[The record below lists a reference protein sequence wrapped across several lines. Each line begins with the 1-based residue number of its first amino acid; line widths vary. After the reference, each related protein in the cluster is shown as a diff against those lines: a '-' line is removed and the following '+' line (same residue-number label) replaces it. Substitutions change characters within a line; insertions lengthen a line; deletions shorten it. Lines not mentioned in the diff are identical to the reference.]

1 LRDRYVLHDE
11 IGRGG
16 AGTVYLAFDRNRAGL
31 PHEQQFVA
39 LKVLRQEH
47 ARRPETLHAL
57 RREFH
62 QAQSLSHPG
71 IVNVFDF
78 DHEGETYFVTME
90 LLNGEPLGVL
100 MRHALPHTLD
110 RELAT
115 RILRELGDAIAY
127 AHERDVLHLDLK
139 PGNVMV
145 VDGHVRVL
153 DFGLAQTFMAEPWI
167 SEMPLPRAA
176 TPAYASCERLL
187 GDLPDVRDDIFSYAC
202 LAYELLSGQ
211 HPFDRGSALEAQ
223 SAGHKP
229 RRIRGLSHGQW
240 RALKRGLA
248 WSRADRSEGMQEL
261 IDGLALPVATS
272 RHGVRRRAQART
284 SVAAPRW
291 SVAALAL
298 LVLGVVAVLGWNFL
312 PRELRAS
319 VVDQAAVTGS
329 ILGDTAETVRDRV
342 VALSTTPADHLEP
355 RASPA
360 PSATPQAPP
369 SEQGVPLSAP
379 PPMSD
384 PVVSNI
390 QPPVVESP
398 PVQIPAV
405 ETPAVASTA
414 QPTRPTSA
422 IADPPAEA
430 AVSTAADTAVSTI
443 PDRSA
448 GGPGAVEFASDTVTV
463 SESNST
469 ARVKVR
475 RRGGA
480 AGEISF
486 VWRTLD
492 DTALAGEDYA
502 SGEVRETMASGQTTA
517 TLLIPIVGDSI
528 AEHTELLDVV
538 LDDTSGAELG
548 SLTRA
553 SVIIVDDD

>member
-1 LRDRYVLHDE
+1 
-11 IGRGG
+11 
-16 AGTVYLAFDRNRAGL
+16 
-31 PHEQQFVA
+31 
-39 LKVLRQEH
+39 
-47 ARRPETLHAL
+47 
-57 RREFH
+57 
-62 QAQSLSHPG
+62 
-71 IVNVFDF
+71 
-78 DHEGETYFVTME
+78 
-90 LLNGEPLGVL
+90 
-100 MRHALPHTLD
+100 
-110 RELAT
+110 
-115 RILRELGDAIAY
+115 
-127 AHERDVLHLDLK
+127 
-139 PGNVMV
+139 
-145 VDGHVRVL
+145 
-153 DFGLAQTFMAEPWI
+153 
-167 SEMPLPRAA
+167 
-176 TPAYASCERLL
+176 
-187 GDLPDVRDDIFSYAC
+187 
-202 LAYELLSGQ
+202 
-211 HPFDRGSALEAQ
+211 
-223 SAGHKP
+223 
-229 RRIRGLSHGQW
+229 
-240 RALKRGLA
+240 
-248 WSRADRSEGMQEL
+248 
-261 IDGLALPVATS
+261 
-272 RHGVRRRAQART
+272 
-284 SVAAPRW
+284 
-291 SVAALAL
+291 
-298 LVLGVVAVLGWNFL
+298 VLGVVAVLGWNFL

-355 RASPA
+355 RASSA